1 MLLFHRTTIRLT
13 VKQRNGSL
21 GLGIDEI
28 LSECPLLNGAWKC
41 QSPKDLGHTGKSRS
55 SSECRAVVAHDFNPS
70 TWEAEAG
77 GFLSSRPA
85 WSTE

>member
-55 SSECRAVVAHDFNPS
+55 SSELVNDVAS
-70 TWEAEAG
+70 AESIKH
-77 GFLSSRPA
+77 L
-85 WSTE
+85 